1 MSVYDILVN
10 RRDEIYSLARQHGV
24 TRIRVFGSV
33 SHKQETDTSDIDL
46 LIDVDANRSLLDL
59 AIFSNELEDILG
71 RKVDLVTEPALHPL
85 LKTQILQ
92 EAALL

>member
-10 RRDEIYSLARQHGV
+10 RRDEIYNLAKQYGV

-33 SHKQETDTSDIDL
+33 FHKQETDTSDIDF
-46 LIDVDANRSLLDL
+46 LIDFDVYRSLLDL
-59 AIFSNELEDILG
+59 ALLSNDLEDILG

-85 LKTQILQ
+85 LKKQILQ
-92 EAALL
+92 ETAIL

>member
-1 MSVYDILVN
+1 MSVYDNLVT
-10 RRDEIYSLARQHGV
+10 RRDEIYHLAKQYGV

-33 SHKQETDTSDIDL
+33 SHKKETDTSDIDL
-46 LIDVDANRSLLDL
+46 LIDVDPNRSLLDIAL
-59 AIFSNELEDILG
+59 FSNELEDILG

-85 LKTQILQ
+85 LRKQILQ

>member
-1 MSVYDILVN
+1 MLVT
-10 RRDEIYSLARQHGV
+10 RRNEIYRLARQHGV

-33 SHKQETDTSDIDL
+33 SLKQETDTSDIDL
-46 LIDVDANRSLLDL
+46 LIDVDSDRSLLDI

-92 EAALL
+92 EAVFL

>member
-1 MSVYDILVN
+1 MSVYDTLVN
-10 RRDEIYSLARQHGV
+10 QRDEIYRLARLYGV

-33 SHKQETDTSDIDL
+33 SQKQETDASDIDL
-46 LIDVDANRSLLDL
+46 LIDVDPNRSLLDL
-59 AIFSNELEDILG
+59 ALFSNELEDILG

-92 EAALL
+92 EAIAL

>member
-1 MSVYDILVN
+1 MSVYDILIT
-10 RRDEIYSLARQHGV
+10 RRDEIYGLARQYGV

-33 SHKQETDTSDIDL
+33 SHKQETDSSDIDL
-46 LIDVDANRSLLDL
+46 LIDMDADRSLLDL
-59 AIFSNELEDILG
+59 ALLSNDLEDILG

>member
-1 MSVYDILVN
+1 MSVYDILVT
-10 RRDEIYSLARQHGV
+10 RRDEIYRLARPYGV

-33 SHKQETDTSDIDL
+33 SHKQETSSSDIDL
-46 LIDVDANRSLLDL
+46 LIDMDADRSLLDL
-59 AIFSNELEDILG
+59 ALLSNDLEDILG